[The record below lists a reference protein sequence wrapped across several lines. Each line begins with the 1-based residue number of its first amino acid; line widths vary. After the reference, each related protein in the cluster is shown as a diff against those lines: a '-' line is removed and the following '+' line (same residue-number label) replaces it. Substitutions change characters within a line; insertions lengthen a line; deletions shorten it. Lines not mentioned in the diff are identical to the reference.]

1 MSGLVG
7 LQDLRGA
14 VRCRR
19 WASQVDSEPR
29 TGTANDILQA
39 AGFSRRFQNAF
50 LRPFF
55 GGVFLDENLDVSA
68 DRFLRTLNGFATGHA
83 ELPTGGMQQLAEG
96 MADPI
101 RDHIQCNRT
110 VTDIQPGHGVTCADG
125 EAIEAEHIVLATEV
139 DQTMRLLGA
148 PPEPEASIWSSTI
161 ACHFSSPSMIMR
173 QPLIALNGSGTGLI
187 NLICSP
193 TAVAPGYR
201 SDDMHSI
208 IVSLKPFV
216 GPAPTVDA
224 ETVAT
229 EAATMLG
236 VDTSSWTWIR
246 NSVITK
252 GLPASNRAH
261 PPSNPPSGIWLTGD
275 WTGDPSIETA
285 VSSGISTA
293 ERVLSS

>member
-1 MSGLVG
+1 
-7 LQDLRGA
+7 
-14 VRCRR
+14 
-19 WASQVDSEPR
+19 
-29 TGTANDILQA
+29 
-39 AGFSRRFQNAF
+39 
-50 LRPFF
+50 
-55 GGVFLDENLDVSA
+55 
-68 DRFLRTLNGFATGHA
+68 
-83 ELPTGGMQQLAEG
+83 
-96 MADPI
+96 
-101 RDHIQCNRT
+101 
-110 VTDIQPGHGVTCADG
+110 
-125 EAIEAEHIVLATEV
+125 
-139 DQTMRLLGA
+139 
-148 PPEPEASIWSSTI
+148 
-161 ACHFSSPSMIMR
+161 MIMR
-173 QPLIALNGSGTGLI
+173 QPLIALNGSGTGII

-201 SDDMHSI
+201 SDDIHSI

-252 GLPASNRAH
+252 GLPAFNRVH